1 MLNSSAGHHPE
12 QRGTRQLDP
21 LDDPDRPLLVESLH
35 GIKANLDFKEIY
47 PDSLMAL
54 EVTSE

>member
-1 MLNSSAGHHPE
+1 MLYSSAGHHPE
-12 QRGTRQLDP
+12 KRGTRQLDP

-35 GIKANLDFKEIY
+35 GIKENPDFKESY

-54 EVTSE
+54 EVNI